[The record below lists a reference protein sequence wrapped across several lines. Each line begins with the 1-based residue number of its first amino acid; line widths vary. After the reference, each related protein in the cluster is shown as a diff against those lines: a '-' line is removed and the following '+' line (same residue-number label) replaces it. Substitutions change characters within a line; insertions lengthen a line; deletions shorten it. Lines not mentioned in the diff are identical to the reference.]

1 MVVSV
6 APADITH
13 DMTGS
18 VLAVKG
24 AEEGVAWRHSGL
36 ITPMTT
42 DSAAP
47 HNGIIVSPTA
57 RLQLE
62 RGFCCGRPA
71 RARDPELH
79 PEPASPEACST
90 TELYSA
96 GGQVGGEWRV
106 PCDELGQ
113 SISTLSTDRTV
124 ATNTQ
129 HAKDES
135 LGGVLRAATEPW
147 RAAVSEG
154 ERAIA
159 PSTLTLASKDKGDGP
174 HHTSSTVSDRLM
186 DPR

>member
-1 MVVSV
+1 MRNLNQAQPSMVFPA
-6 APADITH
+6 APANSI
-13 DMTGS
+13 G
-18 VLAVKG
+18 
-24 AEEGVAWRHSGL
+24 
-36 ITPMTT
+36 
-42 DSAAP
+42 
-47 HNGIIVSPTA
+47 
-57 RLQLE
+57 
-62 RGFCCGRPA
+62 CGRPA
-71 RARDPELH
+71 RSGDSEPH
-79 PEPASPEACST
+79 PEPASREACST

-96 GGQVGGEWRV
+96 GGQAGGEWRV

-159 PSTLTLASKDKGDGP
+159 LSIITLPSEDVGDGP
-174 HHTSSTVSDRLM
+174 HHITGTVSDRLM
-186 DPR
+186 DPRCDRGATDETRTLCSLRALKSMLLLSFTGM